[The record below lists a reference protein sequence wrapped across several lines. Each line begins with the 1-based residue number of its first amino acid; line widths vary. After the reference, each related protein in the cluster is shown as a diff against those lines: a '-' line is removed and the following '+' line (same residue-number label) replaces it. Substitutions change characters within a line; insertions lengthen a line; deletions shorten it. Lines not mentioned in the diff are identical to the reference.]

1 MKLRNDQGRESL
13 HHRDIPT
20 RAHQKGRA
28 FGPNPLE
35 YSKYNRQQA
44 TTGREDLGSLN
55 FFARRVYSGFTG
67 EGPYSTRMHL
77 DNRLSLFDFTRA
89 ELGAFFESLGEPRF
103 RADQVFIN
111 VYQRRTLDFQEMTD
125 LPKSLRKE
133 LETRIDPKGSVE
145 SARRRSPTQ
154 DAVKLLWRLQDGHHI
169 ESVLMQADY
178 GETLCFST
186 QVGCAFRCSFCVTG
200 KMGRLRNLTPGE
212 IVSQIFQHLAESLFS
227 KGPNLVAMGMGEPMD
242 NLDALLKAIEIL
254 QDPKGLN
261 IAGRRMTVSTVG
273 VVPGIERL
281 ARENPSVALA
291 LSLNATTNE
300 VRSELM
306 PVTRKYPIEVLI
318 PAVEAYARASERR
331 VTLEYVLIKGLN
343 DSREDAER
351 LGRIAQR
358 FPSKVNVIPF
368 NPSDLFDYERPDPE
382 RVDAFAKWLWPFQT
396 TVTVR
401 YSKGLDIQAACG
413 QLGYDQVKSRI
424 AAEA

>member
-1 MKLRNDQGRESL
+1 M
-13 HHRDIPT
+13 
-20 RAHQKGRA
+20 
-28 FGPNPLE
+28 
-35 YSKYNRQQA
+35 
-44 TTGREDLGSLN
+44 
-55 FFARRVYSGFTG
+55 
-67 EGPYSTRMHL
+67 
-77 DNRLSLFDFTRA
+77 DNRLSLYDFTRS
-89 ELGAFFESLGEPRF
+89 ELAGFFEKLGEPRF
-103 RADQVFIN
+103 RADQVFVN
-111 VYQRRTLDFQEMTD
+111 VYQRRTLDFQGMTD
-125 LPKSLRKE
+125 LPKPLRGE
-133 LETRIDPKGSVE
+133 LEARLNLSGPAET
-145 SARRRSPTQ
+145 ARRSSPSQ
-154 DAVKLLWRLQDGHHI
+154 DAVKLLWRLEDGHSV

-212 IVSQIFQHLAESLFS
+212 IVAQIFQHLAEGAAS

-306 PVTRKYPIEVLI
+306 PITRKYPIEVLI
-318 PAVEAYARASERR
+318 PAVEAYARASRRR
-331 VTLEYVLIKGLN
+331 VTIEYVLIKGLN
-343 DSREDAER
+343 DTRADAER
-351 LGRIAQR
+351 LGRIAER

-368 NPSDLFDYERPDPE
+368 NPSDLFEYERPDAE
-382 RVDAFAKWLWPFQT
+382 RVDAFAKWLWPYRT

-413 QLGYDQVKSRI
+413 QLGYDQVKSRL
-424 AAEA
+424 ATGA